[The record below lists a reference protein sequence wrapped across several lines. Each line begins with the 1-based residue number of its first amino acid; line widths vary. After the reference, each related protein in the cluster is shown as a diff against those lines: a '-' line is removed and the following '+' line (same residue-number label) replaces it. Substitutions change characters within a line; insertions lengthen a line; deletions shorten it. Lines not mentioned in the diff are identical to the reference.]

1 MQVRVSQC
9 WLGRVR
15 AAVNGGPNVPEII
28 GQVKEEHNRNR
39 KKLKIRQFGSVRELI
54 R

>member
-1 MQVRVSQC
+1 MQARVSQC
-9 WLGRVR
+9 WLGRVS
-15 AAVNGGPNVPEII
+15 AAVNAGPNVPEIT

-39 KKLKIRQFGSVRELI
+39 KKLKIRQFGSVRELS

>member
-15 AAVNGGPNVPEII
+15 AAVNAGPSVPEI
-28 GQVKEEHNRNR
+28 GQVKEHNRNR
-39 KKLKIRQFGSVRELI
+39 KKLKIQQFGSVRELI